1 MTLKLLIGSLKCL
14 RRKLKEAPVVFVDDN
29 GYSCPVTDVF
39 IDVHNGG
46 RVLIFGSKHPN
57 ETICKEPA
65 YERHKSN

>member
-1 MTLKLLIGSLKCL
+1 MNLKELIGALKVIK
-14 RRKLKEAPVVFVDDN
+14 RMKDRPVIFVDDN

-39 IDVHNGG
+39 VDMHKGD

-65 YERHKSN
+65 HERN